1 MPFSSDIVGHDK
13 PLAALRRAL
22 SQDRLHHAYLFI
34 GPEGVGKKTV
44 ALSLAKAVHCQEMER
59 DFCGRCDHCL
69 RIANHNHPDVRLIG
83 PLPGKKEIS
92 IEQVRALERELN
104 YRAFSNGKK
113 IAIVDPARL
122 MNFSAQN
129 ALLKTL
135 EEPPAGS
142 VLIMISTSAG
152 GLLPT
157 LLSRCLRLSFAPL
170 PASAVVEGLISR
182 QGLRLEQAQLLA
194 ASSMGSLGKAFDADT
209 AQRARD
215 REAWVEGLAFL
226 AKDDRMGWTTLAD
239 ELSKDREQA
248 LKFLDWLAGWYR
260 DLLIYRVMEST
271 EEICNLDRIDILET
285 QAASSTLEK
294 ILFLR
299 YQSLLATAR
308 IRRNV
313 NRRMALEN
321 LFINI
326 AEIAE
331 LPK

>member
-13 PLAALRRAL
+13 PLATLRRAL
-22 SQDRLHHAYLFI
+22 AQDRLHHAYLFI

-44 ALSLAKAVHCQEMER
+44 ALSLAKAVHCREIGR
-59 DFCGRCDHCL
+59 DFCGRCDSCV
-69 RIANHNHPDVRLIG
+69 RIENHNHPDVRLVG
-83 PLPGKKEIS
+83 PLPGKKEIA

-113 IAIVDPARL
+113 IAVVDPAPL
-122 MNFSAQN
+122 MNSSAQN

-135 EEPPAGS
+135 EEPPAGA

-170 PASAVVEGLISR
+170 PASAVVARLISR
-182 QGLRLEQAQLLA
+182 QGLKPEQARLLA
-194 ASSMGSLGKAFDADT
+194 ASSMGSLGKALDPDT

-215 REAWVEGLAFL
+215 REGWVEGLAAL

-248 LKFLDWLAGWYR
+248 LKFLDWLTGWYR
-260 DLLIYRVMEST
+260 DLLIYRVTENA
-271 EEICNLDRIDILET
+271 EEICNLDRIDDLKA

-299 YQSLLATAR
+299 YRALLTAAR

-326 AEIAE
+326 AEP
-331 LPK
+331 PK